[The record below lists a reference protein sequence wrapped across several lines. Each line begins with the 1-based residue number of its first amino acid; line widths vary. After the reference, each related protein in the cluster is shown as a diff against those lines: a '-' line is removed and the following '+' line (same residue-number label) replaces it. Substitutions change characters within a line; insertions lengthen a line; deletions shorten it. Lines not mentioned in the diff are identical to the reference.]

1 MKVYN
6 RLTYWAG
13 PFRLPIPMENQVSTD
28 NLGTVGPIWLILL
41 TDPLEIKNSAQE
53 WIYQPSKTWVCAGA
67 QLLHDAQSTFWLILA
82 YFGQNV
88 LFMGFFF
95 FVWKFLAL
103 AGIEKRQRGHILT
116 KKLMRVHTNEEC
128 KKKTVWNFL
137 SFEALQPVNCWCAA
151 CLVIKQD
158 GNLFYW
164 SWFQSLSRSTL
175 VTHKLTHSQIMLSML
190 SKNQ

>member
-1 MKVYN
+1 M
-6 RLTYWAG
+6 G
-13 PFRLPIPMENQVSTD
+13 NQISTD
-28 NLGTVGPIWLILL
+28 NLGTVGPNWLILL

-95 FVWKFLAL
+95 LCLEIFSTCRDWKAPTGAHFNQKTHASSHQW
-103 AGIEKRQRGHILT
+103 RMQ
-116 KKLMRVHTNEEC
+116 
-128 KKKTVWNFL
+128 KKTVWNFL

-151 CLVIKQD
+151 C
-158 GNLFYW
+158 W
-164 SWFQSLSRSTL
+164 SSSKMGTFFIEADSNHCIGLPLSLT
-175 VTHKLTHSQIMLSML
+175 
-190 SKNQ
+190 N

>member
-1 MKVYN
+1 MYN
-6 RLTYWAG
+6 RHTYWAG
-13 PFRLPIPMENQVSTD
+13 LFRLPIAMENQVSTD

-95 FVWKFLAL
+95 FIVWKFLAL

-116 KKLMRVHTNEEC
+116 KNSCEFTPMKNA
-128 KKKTVWNFL
+128 KKKQFEIFFL
-137 SFEALQPVNCWCAA
+137 SKLYSLLIVGVLPAWSSSKMGTFFIEADSNH
-151 CLVIKQD
+151 CL
-158 GNLFYW
+158 GLPL
-164 SWFQSLSRSTL
+164 SLT
-175 VTHKLTHSQIMLSML
+175 
-190 SKNQ
+190 N

>member
-1 MKVYN
+1 M
-6 RLTYWAG
+6 
-13 PFRLPIPMENQVSTD
+13 
-28 NLGTVGPIWLILL
+28 
-41 TDPLEIKNSAQE
+41 
-53 WIYQPSKTWVCAGA
+53 CAGA

-128 KKKTVWNFL
+128 KKKQFEIFFL
-137 SFEALQPVNCWCAA
+137 SKL
-151 CLVIKQD
+151 
-158 GNLFYW
+158 Y
-164 SWFQSLSRSTL
+164 SLLIVGVLPAGHQARWEPFL
-175 VTHKLTHSQIMLSML
+175 LKLIPIIV
-190 SKNQ
+190 

>member
-1 MKVYN
+1 M
-6 RLTYWAG
+6 
-13 PFRLPIPMENQVSTD
+13 
-28 NLGTVGPIWLILL
+28 
-41 TDPLEIKNSAQE
+41 
-53 WIYQPSKTWVCAGA
+53 CAGA

-128 KKKTVWNFL
+128 KKKQFEIFFL
-137 SFEALQPVNCWCAA
+137 SKLYSLLIVGVLPAWSSSKMGTFFIEADSNH
-151 CLVIKQD
+151 CL
-158 GNLFYW
+158 GLPY
-164 SWFQSLSRSTL
+164 
-175 VTHKLTHSQIMLSML
+175 
-190 SKNQ
+190 

>member
-6 RLTYWAG
+6 RHTYWAG
-13 PFRLPIPMENQVSTD
+13 LFRLPIPMENQVSTD

-41 TDPLEIKNSAQE
+41 TDPLEIKKSAQE

-67 QLLHDAQSTFWLILA
+67 QLLHDAQSTIWLILA
-82 YFGQNV
+82 YFGQNM
-88 LFMGFFF
+88 LFMWFFF

-103 AGIEKRQRGHILT
+103 AGIEKRQRGHIWT
-116 KKLMRVHTNEEC
+116 KNSCEFTPMKNA
-128 KKKTVWNFL
+128 KKTVWNFL
-137 SFEALQPVNCWCAA
+137 SFEALQPVHNCWCAA
-151 CLVIKQD
+151 CLVIRQD

-175 VTHKLTHSQIMLSML
+175 VTHKLTHSQLMLSML
-190 SKNQ
+190 SKR